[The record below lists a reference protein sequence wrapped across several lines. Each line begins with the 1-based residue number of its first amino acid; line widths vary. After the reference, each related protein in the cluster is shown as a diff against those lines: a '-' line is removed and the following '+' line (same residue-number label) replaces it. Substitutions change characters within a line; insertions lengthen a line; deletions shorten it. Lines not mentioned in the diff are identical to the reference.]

1 MLTPE
6 GYKSRLVEK
15 QFDEYMQTFGAVCIE
30 GPKYCGKTWTA
41 RSRAKSAAFVGNP
54 ENNFQTRTMAQIS
67 PDLVLKGDLPSPVD
81 LPSGCKFH
89 TRCPYVMEK
98 CRNSVPQEKGCG
110 HRVKC
115 FLYE

>member
-67 PDLVLKGDLPSPVD
+67 PVNPIIVSIIVQD
-81 LPSGCKFH
+81 F
-89 TRCPYVMEK
+89 
-98 CRNSVPQEKGCG
+98 
-110 HRVKC
+110 RVV
-115 FLYE
+115 FSSISRRELTSQNPESFT

>member
-41 RSRAKSAAFVGNP
+41 RSRAKSA
-54 ENNFQTRTMAQIS
+54 
-67 PDLVLKGDLPSPVD
+67 DLCRK
-81 LPSGCKFH
+81 SGK
-89 TRCPYVMEK
+89 
-98 CRNSVPQEKGCG
+98 
-110 HRVKC
+110 
-115 FLYE
+115 

>member
-41 RSRAKSAAFVGNP
+41 RSRAPGA
-54 ENNFQTRTMAQIS
+54 NF
-67 PDLVLKGDLPSPVD
+67 KGINSTI
-81 LPSGCKFH
+81 PSGTVCQMVKITTFK
-89 TRCPYVMEK
+89 TGSLPCCPLRWSFPEMF
-98 CRNSVPQEKGCG
+98 RD
-110 HRVKC
+110 
-115 FLYE
+115 

>member
-67 PDLVLKGDLPSPVD
+67 PDLVPESPRQTIISVSPYRSSISMQLFD
-81 LPSGCKFH
+81 ARGCSLDMAIIF
-89 TRCPYVMEK
+89 
-98 CRNSVPQEKGCG
+98 
-110 HRVKC
+110 
-115 FLYE
+115 

>member
-67 PDLVLKGDLPSPVD
+67 PDLVLKGDLPRLIDEWQEV
-81 LPSGCKFH
+81 PSLCDG
-89 TRCPYVMEK
+89 
-98 CRNSVPQEKGCG
+98 
-110 HRVKC
+110 
-115 FLYE
+115 